1 LFCGCTAV
9 HAWTMEIQ
17 EASLELERNR
27 NVGEGRR
34 VSKKKEEEEA

>member
-1 LFCGCTAV
+1 
-9 HAWTMEIQ
+9 MEIQ

-34 VSKKKEEEEA
+34 VSKKKEEEEEEA